1 MPQPSKILY
10 LVTQSEWGGAQRY
23 IFDLANYLK
32 TENYEVA
39 VAAGGNQELHTKLD
53 ENRIKSYRL
62 KNLVRKISP
71 TKDLKA
77 YFEIKKLL
85 KQIQPDVL
93 HLNSSKAGV
102 IGAIAGKH
110 AGVKKIIYTVHGF
123 VFNEPMP
130 VWKKAFYLW
139 AEKFSAK
146 YKNKLICVS
155 EFDKQSGID
164 NKIAP
169 AEKLITIHNGID
181 QLNFLDSQTAKKNL
195 NLPSNTIIG
204 TVANFY
210 VTKGLNYLIQAAK
223 IVTRENQNVIFAVIG
238 DGEQRELLESEIKE
252 LNLQNNFILL
262 GQKEKA
268 WQYLPAFDVYVCSSV
283 KEGFPFAIL
292 EAMKAGLPV
301 VTTDVGGI
309 PEIINNQNG
318 LLVKPAD
325 PKALAE
331 SLNSLLKNKN
341 LAERL
346 ANQAK
351 IEVEQKFSL
360 KKMIEETKKVYQQ

>member
-1 MPQPSKILY
+1 MAQQSKILY

-23 IFDLANYLK
+23 IFDLANHLK
-32 TENYEVA
+32 SNGYETA

-53 ENRIKSYRL
+53 ENKIKSYRL
-62 KNLVRKISP
+62 KNLVREIRP
-71 TKDLKA
+71 IKDLEA

-85 KQIQPDVL
+85 RQIQPDIL

-123 VFNEPMP
+123 VFNEPMS
-130 VWKKAFYLW
+130 VWKKALYLW
-139 AEKFSAK
+139 LEKFSAK
-146 YKNKLICVS
+146 YKHKLICVS
-155 EFDKQSGID
+155 NFDKQSGLD

-169 AEKLITIHNGID
+169 EEKLITINNGLG
-181 QLNFLDSQTAKKNL
+181 QLDFLNSQIAKERL
-195 NLPSNTIIG
+195 GLPDGIIVG

-210 VTKGLNYLIQAAK
+210 LTKGLNYLIQAAK
-223 IVTRENQNVIFAVIG
+223 IVTKKKPGVIFAIIG
-238 DGEQRELLESEIKE
+238 DGEQRKMLESEIKE

-268 WQYLPAFDVYVCSSV
+268 WQYLPAFDIYVCSSV
-283 KEGFPFAIL
+283 KEGFPFTIL
-292 EAMKAGLPV
+292 EAMEADLPI
-301 VTTDVGGI
+301 VTTNVGGI
-309 PEIINNQNG
+309 PEIISDQNG

-331 SLNSLLKNKN
+331 ALISLLENKN
-341 LAERL
+341 LAKQL
-346 ANQAK
+346 ASQAK
-351 IEVEQKFSL
+351 IDVEQKFSL
-360 KKMIEETKKVYQQ
+360 KKMVEETKKVYWQ